1 MAENERDKR
10 LASAVIDEL
19 GGAVRVAG
27 ICKVRPASVSGWR
40 VSGIPEARLQYL
52 MLAYPMLKAWAIE
65 DEEEECQKKTTS

>member
-1 MAENERDKR
+1 MAENEKKR

-27 ICKVRPASVSGWR
+27 ICKVRPAAGSGWR

-52 MLAYPMLKAWAIE
+52 MLAFPML
-65 DEEEECQKKTTS
+65 